1 MAGDEWQIDMIDNH
15 FPRRTLGRDSGRWLE
30 VVALLVILSCTPKE
44 EETKTTRRM
53 IPNGWRPSLEQVQEN
68 LAEAVD
74 KNPNKSQQALNRAVQ
89 DMADL
94 LDARVFIAYV
104 TLMDALEDAA
114 KKNLFNEQQQWLSQR
129 TEMAQRAVISKG
141 GSLERLEYA
150 GEYRRITEERLAE
163 LQNRLKQ
170 VKRSNT

>member
-1 MAGDEWQIDMIDNH
+1 MIDNH
-15 FPRRTLGRDSGRWLE
+15 FPRRSRGRDSSRWLE
-30 VVALLVILSCTPKE
+30 LVALLLVFSCTPKE
-44 EETKTTRRM
+44 EATKTTARM

-68 LAEAVD
+68 LEQAVD
-74 KNPNKSQQALNRAVQ
+74 KNPNKSQQALNRAAQ

-104 TLMDALEDAA
+104 TLMDALDDAA
-114 KKNLFNEQQQWLSQR
+114 KRDLFNEQQQWLSQR
-129 TEMAQRAVISKG
+129 AEMAQRAVTSKG

-163 LQNRLKQ
+163 LQNRVKQ
-170 VKRSNT
+170 VKGSNK

>member
-1 MAGDEWQIDMIDNH
+1 M
-15 FPRRTLGRDSGRWLE
+15 
-30 VVALLVILSCTPKE
+30 
-44 EETKTTRRM
+44 
-53 IPNGWRPSLEQVQEN
+53 EQVQEN
-68 LAEAVD
+68 LAEVVD

-94 LDARVFIAYV
+94 LDARVFITYV

-114 KKNLFNEQQQWLSQR
+114 KKDLFNEQQQWLSQR